1 MPLFCTERT
10 TRLRGAAFAV
20 VAFTLGTVCAYP
32 LQAQQ
37 PSPPG
42 APPGSAPVTTPAI
55 AAYRVPLI
63 ALVQPLPGG
72 TVAQDRP
79 ALVFR
84 FAQGEPDDPIDVAS
98 FAVAV
103 DGEDRTKG
111 FQVTGAQAWGPLGAA
126 PPVGLHEV
134 TARVCSSRG
143 ACATAQGSVAVLPV
157 PTAAATTTSTK
168 KKVLGAVLDFG
179 KRLLLPR

>member
-1 MPLFCTERT
+1 MPLSRT

-37 PSPPG
+37 PTPPG
-42 APPGSAPVTTPAI
+42 APPGSTPVATPAI
-55 AAYRVPLI
+55 AAYRAPQI
-63 ALVQPLPGG
+63 ALVQPRPGG

-84 FAQGEPDDPIDVAS
+84 FAQGEPDDPIDIAS
-98 FAVAV
+98 FAVSV

-111 FQVTGAQAWGPLGAA
+111 FQVTAAQAWGPLGDT

-134 TARVCSSRG
+134 TARVCSTRG
-143 ACATAQGSVAVLPV
+143 ACATAQGSVAVLPA
-157 PTAAATTTSTK
+157 PTSGATPTSK
-168 KKVLGAVLDFG
+168 KRKALGALLDFG

>member
-37 PSPPG
+37 PTPPG
-42 APPGSAPVTTPAI
+42 TPAGSVPTTTAI
-55 AAYRVPLI
+55 APYRAPLI
-63 ALVQPLPGG
+63 ALVQPTPGG

-79 ALVFR
+79 AVVFR

-98 FAVAV
+98 FAVSV

-111 FQVTGAQAWGPLGAA
+111 FQVTAAEAWGPLGDA

-143 ACATAQGSVAVLPV
+143 ACATAQGSVAVLPSMTEIAG
-157 PTAAATTTSTK
+157 PLSRK
-168 KKVLGAVLDFG
+168 QRVLGAVLEIG
-179 KRLLLPR
+179 KRLLRPW